1 MAAQDV
7 RPLTMFLDADE
18 LKALTGYAQR
28 ARQIAQLRQMGIA
41 FWINGAGRPV
51 VARSVID
58 GSKSTDQPAKTW
70 EPAWAANPR

>member
-1 MAAQDV
+1 MPGCAWGK
-7 RPLTMFLDADE
+7 LMFLDADE

-51 VARSVID
+51 VPRAVIE
-58 GSKSTDQPAKTW
+58 GNKSAPQPAKTW
-70 EPAWAANPR
+70 EPAWAGGQR

>member
-1 MAAQDV
+1 
-7 RPLTMFLDADE
+7 MFLDADE

-51 VARSVID
+51 VPRAAIE
-58 GSKSTDQPAKTW
+58 GGKAAPQPLKTW
-70 EPAWAANPR
+70 EPTWAATPR